1 MDGTRGMSCLYVCCP
16 EAVFLTGMLVSH
28 RGVEHSQKER
38 DMLLKAL
45 QLCVKVVRC
54 PCSLPGAVLGEGTSA
69 EAVASWVETHSQGFH
84 VAGGWCPPCVQQNF
98 VTL

>member
-1 MDGTRGMSCLYVCCP
+1 MDGTQGTSCLYVCCP

-28 RGVEHSQKER
+28 SSGEHSQKGR

-54 PCSLPGAVLGEGTSA
+54 SLPGAFLGEGVSA
-69 EAVASWVETHSQGFH
+69 EAVASWVKTHSQGLH
-84 VAGGWCPPCVQQNF
+84 AAGV
-98 VTL
+98 